1 MADVKVKRRKEGDP
15 WIVLA
20 TLALSLFGLVMVFSA
35 SYYSALSKTGSPYT
49 YLRSDFMFIVLG
61 WILFIFCANVDFHFW
76 KALAWP
82 ALGVGIVLLLL
93 IFTPLAITLNNAT
106 RWLDFKIITVMPGEV
121 IKSSLIFFLAYYYGD
136 DPYKVRSLKSNLPV
150 LAITAVCFLL
160 IYKQPNL
167 STAGTVV
174 ILVLAMMFIAG
185 LQLYWIVGAAALGVG
200 AFVVIVLSPAGRYML
215 TRVQTFFDPFKDM
228 LGSGYQVVQALLALG
243 SGGVLG
249 KGLGKG
255 VQKMLYLPEA
265 ESDFIFAIIGEEL
278 GYVGCLALMFAYLF
292 LIWRCFKVCIKAP
305 DRFGM
310 LLASGISLHL
320 AIQVIL
326 NIAVV
331 SASFFPTGI
340 VLPFISLGGNAML
353 LFLAE
358 MGILFNI
365 SKHSIDIQQLAAAE
379 A

>member
-1 MADVKVKRRKEGDP
+1 MASERVKKRKEGDS
-15 WIVLA
+15 WVILA

-35 SYYSALSKTGSPYT
+35 SYYAALSKTGSPYT
-49 YLRSDFMFIVLG
+49 YLQNDFMFIVLG
-61 WILFIFCANVDFHFW
+61 WIIFIFCAKVDYHIW
-76 KALAWP
+76 RLAAWP
-82 ALGVGIVLLLL
+82 AMIAGIVLLLL

-121 IKSSLIFFLAYYYGD
+121 IKTSFIFFLANYYAD
-136 DPYKVRSLKSNLPV
+136 DPYKVRSLVKNLPV
-150 LAITAVCFLL
+150 LGLTGLCFLL
-160 IYKQPNL
+160 VYKQPNL
-167 STAGTVV
+167 STAGTLV
-174 ILVLAMMFIAG
+174 ILVVAIMFIAG
-185 LQLYWIVGAAALGVG
+185 LQWFWIVGAMAAG
-200 AFVVIVLSPAGRYML
+200 AAGFTVIVLSPAGRYML
-215 TRVQTFFDPFKDM
+215 TRVETFFDPFKDM

-249 KGLGKG
+249 KGLGRS

-278 GYVGCLALMFAYLF
+278 GYVGCLALMLAYLF
-292 LIWRCFKVCIKAP
+292 LIWRCFKVCVKAP

-353 LFLAE
+353 LFLTE
-358 MGILFNI
+358 MGILYNI
-365 SKHSIDIQQLAAAE
+365 SKHSLETQLPAQE